1 MKSLRVEILGSGTST
16 GVPIPSCSCK
26 ICSSTDPK
34 NKRLRTS
41 IALTSE
47 KQTVVIDTGADF
59 RTQVLRS
66 GIKDIAAVLYTHT
79 HADHI
84 FGIDDLRGFN
94 YTSGK
99 AIPLYADKDSIKS
112 LKEIFSYIFTPDLN
126 YPGGALP
133 KLLLNE
139 IVPFKTFEV
148 AGLKITPLPL
158 LHGKLVVLGFRIGN
172 FAYLT
177 DCSEIP
183 EATKEKLTD
192 LDYLII
198 DGLRDRPH
206 PTHLSFARAVCEIE
220 QLRPRKA
227 YLTHITHEVDHDAGN
242 ARLKELTSADVEL
255 GYDGLVL
262 EL

>member
-1 MKSLRVEILGSGTST
+1 MKTLTVEILGSGTST
-16 GVPIPSCSCK
+16 GVPIPSCACK
-26 ICSSTDPK
+26 VCSSANPK

-41 IALTSE
+41 ISLTCE
-47 KQTVVIDTGADF
+47 KQTIVIDTGADF

-66 GIKDIAAVLYTHT
+66 GIKNIAAVLYTHA

-99 AIPLYADKDSIKS
+99 AIPLYADSDSIKS
-112 LKEIFSYIFTPDLN
+112 LKEIFSYIFNPDPN
-126 YPGGALP
+126 YLGGAIP
-133 KLLLNE
+133 KLSINQIE
-139 IVPFKTFEV
+139 AFQTFEV
-148 AGLKITPLPL
+148 AGLKITALPL
-158 LHGKLVVLGFRIGN
+158 MHGQMQVLGFRIGN

-177 DCSEIP
+177 DCNEIP
-183 EATKEKLTD
+183 QATKEKLSG
-192 LDYLII
+192 LEYLII

-206 PTHLSFARAVCEIE
+206 QTHMSFEKAVEEIE
-220 QLRPRKA
+220 QIKPRKA

-242 ARLKELTSADVEL
+242 ERLKELTEADVEL

-262 EL
+262 EV